1 MSRLTD
7 LVECKWLDENM
18 NISESDVVLDVGCGT
33 GRHVIWLAEKLR
45 NSQNRVI
52 GCDFIQENIDFLN
65 GKLEESGLRNGL
77 GICCGATDFAEQV
90 DVEECDYVIGIGIIQ
105 YLTNEEQMGRF
116 ANSCSEMIREGG
128 QLILKH
134 PLSFTESYLL
144 DYYREDMATRYISMY
159 YNLPDIMGFFI
170 ENFELMSIER
180 TFREEDPLVGEFLME
195 IERDPRARQMWITLE
210 KKKKDV

>member
-1 MSRLTD
+1 M
-7 LVECKWLDENM
+7 
-18 NISESDVVLDVGCGT
+18 
-33 GRHVIWLAEKLR
+33 
-45 NSQNRVI
+45 
-52 GCDFIQENIDFLN
+52 N
-65 GKLEESGLRNGL
+65 GKLEESSLRNGL

>member
-1 MSRLTD
+1 M
-7 LVECKWLDENM
+7 ECKWLDENL

-65 GKLEESGLRNGL
+65 GKLEESGLRNGS

-105 YLTNEEQMGRF
+105 YLTNEEQMDRF